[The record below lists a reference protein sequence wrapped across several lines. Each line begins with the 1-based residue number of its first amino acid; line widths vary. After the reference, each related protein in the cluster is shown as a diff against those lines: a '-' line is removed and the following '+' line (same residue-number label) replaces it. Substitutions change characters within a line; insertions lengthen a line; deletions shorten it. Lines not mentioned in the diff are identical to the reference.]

1 MPLVVPAPGQW
12 EVSLGG
18 KYVPMGVA
26 FCAALASIH
35 PLHPPGGGNTEPVPE
50 YLWNWDTQSPK
61 GSESRWY
68 RTIISP
74 GILGLMPT
82 PLILILIFI

>member
-1 MPLVVPAPGQW
+1 
-12 EVSLGG
+12 
-18 KYVPMGVA
+18 MGMA

-35 PLHPPGGGNTEPVPE
+35 PLQEGGSTESVPV
-50 YLWNWDTQSPK
+50 YLWNWDIQSPR
-61 GSESRWY
+61 GSESRWH

-74 GILGLMPT
+74 EILGLMPT